1 MRISFIYMASG
12 FGSRFGSNKL
22 LVPFKGKE
30 LYRHGLDCICQA
42 AGELEKEGHQTEV
55 LVVSQYEAILLQA
68 ESRGLLA
75 VPNRFSSEG
84 ITASLRLGTSSAS
97 PESEALLFSV
107 ADQPYMSTSTLKE
120 FIHGFRLSGKG
131 MGCVCHQGR
140 RGNPAVFSSFYR
152 KELMGLRGDRGGS
165 VIMKAHPGDVWTMEV
180 PEEELKDI
188 DRTEDLGAV

>member
-55 LVVSQYEAILLQA
+55 LVVSQYEAILKQA

-75 VPNRFSSEG
+75 VPNRFSGEG

-97 PESEALLFSV
+97 PETEALIRAGCLFSSV
-107 ADQPYMSTSTLKE
+107 APPSH
-120 FIHGFRLSGKG
+120 I
-131 MGCVCHQGR
+131 
-140 RGNPAVFSSFYR
+140 
-152 KELMGLRGDRGGS
+152 
-165 VIMKAHPGDVWTMEV
+165 
-180 PEEELKDI
+180 
-188 DRTEDLGAV
+188 

>member
-55 LVVSQYEAILLQA
+55 LVVSQYEAILKQA

-75 VPNRFSSEG
+75 VPNRFSGEG

-97 PESEALLFSV
+97 PETEALLFSV
-107 ADQPYMSTSTLKE
+107 ADQPYMSTPTLNSYMV
-120 FIHGFRLSGKG
+120 SG
-131 MGCVCHQGR
+131 CQGR
-140 RGNPAVFSSFYR
+140 AWAVCAIREGGGIPLFSAAFTG
-152 KELMGLRGDRGGS
+152 KNLWHFAATG
-165 VIMKAHPGDVWTMEV
+165 
-180 PEEELKDI
+180 EE
-188 DRTEDLGAV
+188 A

>member
-1 MRISFIYMASG
+1 MKISFIYMASG

-22 LVPFKGKE
+22 LIPFKGKE

-42 AGELEKEGHQTEV
+42 AGDLKKEGHQTEV
-55 LVVSQYEAILLQA
+55 LVVSQYEEILKQA
-68 ESRGLLA
+68 ESRGLRT
-75 VPNRFSSEG
+75 VHNRFSSEG
-84 ITASLRLGTSSAS
+84 ITASLRLGTSWAS

-107 ADQPYMSTSTLKE
+107 ADQPYMRPATLKE

-140 RGNPAVFSSFYR
+140 RGNPAVFSSAY
-152 KELMGLRGDRGGS
+152 KEELMELRGDRGGS
-165 VIMKAHPGDVWTMEV
+165 VIMRAHPEDVWTMEV